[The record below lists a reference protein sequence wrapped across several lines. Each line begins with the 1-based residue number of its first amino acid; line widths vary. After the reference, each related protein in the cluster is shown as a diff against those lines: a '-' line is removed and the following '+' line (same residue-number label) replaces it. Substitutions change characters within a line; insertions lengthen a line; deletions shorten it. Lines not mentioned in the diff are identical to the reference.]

1 MWTVIY
7 MAKVEEDVKLL
18 AHKLRDSN
26 IMVRIKKVDDFFEVL
41 VPAEEMQEA
50 HTIIIDSE
58 I

>member
-7 MAKVEEDVKLL
+7 MAKSEEDVKLL
-18 AHKLRDSN
+18 AQKLKGSN
-26 IMVRIKKVDDFFEVL
+26 IMVCIKKVDDFFELL

-50 HTIIIDSE
+50 HNIIIDTE

>member
-7 MAKVEEDVKLL
+7 MAKVEEEVKLL
-18 AHKLRDSN
+18 AQKLKDGN
-26 IMVRIKKVDDFFEVL
+26 IMVRIKKVDDFFEVM

>member
-18 AHKLRDSN
+18 AQKLKDNN
-26 IMVRIKKVDDFFEVL
+26 IMVCVKKVDDFFEVL
-41 VPAEEMQEA
+41 VPSEEMQEA

>member
-18 AHKLRDSN
+18 AQKLKDSN